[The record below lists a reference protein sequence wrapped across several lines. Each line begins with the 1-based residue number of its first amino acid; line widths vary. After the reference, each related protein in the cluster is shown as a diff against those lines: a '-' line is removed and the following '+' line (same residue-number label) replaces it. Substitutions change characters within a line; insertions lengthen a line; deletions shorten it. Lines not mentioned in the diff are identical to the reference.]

1 MLRPV
6 SRTAFLSVRTAGSG
20 MIRDRFSAAPGPVA
34 APAQAAVRPDSGPV
48 RWGPGA
54 RFLTS
59 KGCTMTESDIF
70 PQLTIPETL
79 AAGPGPGN
87 TDARVLASF
96 ASAGLADHMQADV
109 LRGMIECKLMLRRVW
124 GTRNVHTFGVAGTG
138 WSGLD
143 SLFSAILP
151 GDTVVAFVNGT
162 FSGIDA
168 LTVRMKAAGR
178 ADLAA
183 APLDPRPANVT
194 VITVPHGQSVT
205 ADVIETALADRKPT
219 WAVMAHW
226 ETGSGR
232 INDLRAFSD
241 ACERHGVMG
250 LVDAVSSLGI
260 ADFDIDDYPG
270 VAGWASCP
278 QKGVLCLPLTYAPVS
293 FTDRYIAH
301 LRANGCH
308 SYVHHPV
315 LEARHW
321 GILDGKDAAA
331 GTYHRTHSGYAVAA
345 FHEALRINLQHGKAQ
360 KARDYAWH
368 EAALTK
374 AVTALGCNVT
384 SNMTSLVVL
393 NLPPA
398 RAGRER
404 ELVQMCRA
412 RGFGIWTTLSEPVQ
426 IRIGILNQ
434 LSEAA
439 ITDIVERFAAAMNDM
454 GAGADT
460 AAAREALR
468 GHYLTRMAAE

>member
-1 MLRPV
+1 M
-6 SRTAFLSVRTAGSG
+6 SEA
-20 MIRDRFSAAPGPVA
+20 
-34 APAQAAVRPDSGPV
+34 
-48 RWGPGA
+48 
-54 RFLTS
+54 
-59 KGCTMTESDIF
+59 EIF
-70 PQLTIPETL
+70 PSLCIPETL

-96 ASAGLADHMQADV
+96 ANAGLADHMQADV
-109 LRGMIECKLMLRRVW
+109 LRGMVECKLMLRQVW
-124 GTRNVHTFGVAGTG
+124 GTRNIHTFGVAGTG

-143 SLFSAILP
+143 CLFNAILP
-151 GDTVVAFVNGT
+151 GDSVVAFANGT

-168 LTVRMKAAGR
+168 LTVRMKAATR

-183 APLDPRPANVT
+183 DPADPRPATVT
-194 VITVPHGQSVT
+194 VVTVPHGQSVT
-205 ADVIETALADRKPT
+205 AEVIEPALAAHRPT

-301 LRANGCH
+301 IRANGCA
-308 SYVHHPV
+308 SYVHNPI

-321 GILDGKDAAA
+321 GIIDGRDAAA

-368 EAALTK
+368 EAALRA
-374 AVTALGCNVT
+374 AVTALGCKVT

-393 NLPPA
+393 NLPPDL
-398 RAGRER
+398 AGREK
-404 ELVQMCRA
+404 ELVQACRA
-412 RGFGIWTTLSEPVQ
+412 RGFGIWPTLSEPVQ
-426 IRIGILNQ
+426 VRIGILNQ

-439 ITDIVERFAAAMNDM
+439 VAGIVDRFAAAMAEM
-454 GAGADT
+454 GGAVDRGAARAALDRHYGT
-460 AAAREALR
+460 RKAAA
-468 GHYLTRMAAE
+468 